1 MLDFIMLFNAMLD
14 TFSRLRLPK
23 FRLFLQPVMTAT
35 LLTGLYAGYHV
46 VHESSLLDGIRVA
59 FLESNAARA
68 TRLRE
73 REDATVQAELRHL
86 SDSNKVID
94 RLLESLI
101 DQTPTVAR
109 ARLDII
115 HNGMTGVTGMGLL
128 RYDVTNS
135 VAGPGHASGPLVQNR
150 PLAEWAEFLPELLA
164 GRCRLYTMD
173 ELRNLQFKTRLDAL
187 NVGTFLICPVT
198 DQHSRLLGAIILF
211 WDGGTRVPDGVEL
224 DHLMAVSR
232 QAGLQIATV
241 LDLREPGSR

>member
-14 TFSRLRLPK
+14 TFSRLRLRRAG
-23 FRLFLQPVMTAT
+23 FFLQPVMTAT
-35 LLTGLYAGYHV
+35 LLIGLYGGYHV

-86 SDSNKVID
+86 AESNKVID

-135 VAGPGHASGPLVQNR
+135 VAGPGHTSGPLVQNR
-150 PLAEWAEFLPELLA
+150 SLSEWADFLPELLA
-164 GRCRLYTMD
+164 GRCRLYALE
-173 ELRNLQFKTRLDAL
+173 ELRNLQFRTRLESI
-187 NVGTFLICPVT
+187 NVGTFLICPVA
-198 DQHSRLLGAIILF
+198 DQQARLLGAILLF
-211 WDGGTRVPDGVEL
+211 WDGGTRVPDGAEL
-224 DHLMAVSR
+224 EHLMAVSR

-241 LDLREPGSR
+241 LDLREPVSR